1 VTAALRERPAAHA
14 GPRGGGVPAR
24 RAVVRWAWRL
34 FRREWR
40 QQLLILALI
49 IVAVAA
55 TVVGS
60 AVAIS
65 TPAPADAGFG
75 TAQDLAVYQMP
86 DPHLASQIASLRSRF
101 GRVDVIEDEALS
113 VPGSVETFSLR
124 AQDPHGPFGGPM
136 LSLVSGRY
144 PSAPDQVAVTSGVAA
159 DFHLRIGSVWHEAG
173 RAWRVT
179 GIVQNPQN
187 TLDEFA
193 LVEPGQVRNPS
204 QVTVL
209 FDAAGAASSS
219 LGPNVQTL
227 SQARSSSLL
236 NPEFFSYASV
246 TLGMLLIALVGA
258 GGFAV
263 LAQRRLR
270 AIGMLAAQGATRAHI
285 RLVVRANGLITGL
298 VGAVIGFAV
307 GLAAWL
313 AYRPSV
319 QASAHHL
326 IGVLQLPWAVIG
338 VAMLLAVVASYLA
351 AARPAR
357 AVARV
362 PIVTALAGRPAPPKA
377 TGRLALPLGVAL
389 LVVAFFLLGV
399 AGSASNGGGLGQV
412 VGGLVAIAAAVVLLS
427 PSCLSLL
434 ARIGRRAPVA
444 VRLALRDLA
453 RYRARSGSML
463 GAISLAVLAA
473 SITCI
478 LAAARYGGPSEALD
492 YAGPNLAPNQLIMY
506 VPSTPTSGG
515 TGTVTP
521 RHHGRHAKQKVIIR
535 QGAPAPTGSRLASL
549 AAKTDSIA
557 ARLGT
562 RDVITLESTTATLQ
576 HDAVGRNW
584 NGPLYVATPQLLRAF
599 GIRPSQV
606 SPAADILTM
615 RPGLPSLSGMQII
628 YGSYLSSV
636 PPPNGRGSFPCPA
649 SDCLADPVIQEVSAL
664 PSGTSA
670 PNTVITEH
678 AVDTLG
684 LRSGMSV
691 AGWLIQTPRPLTA
704 AQISSA
710 RLAAGAA
717 GMTVETRNSV
727 PGLSE
732 IIDAATVFGVVLA
745 LGILAMAVGLV
756 RSETSSDLR
765 TLAAT
770 GASGV
775 TRRTIT
781 AATAGGLGLAG
792 AVLGTACGYI
802 ASIGF
807 SRTSQLDGLSSLAS
821 IPVTN
826 LLIILVGMPLFA
838 AVTGWLVGGREPLG
852 MARQPL
858 E

>member
-1 VTAALRERPAAHA
+1 VSAALRERPAAHA
-14 GPRGGGVPAR
+14 GAHDGGMPAR
-24 RAVVRWAWRL
+24 LAVMRWAWRL

-49 IVAVAA
+49 IVAVGA
-55 TVVGS
+55 TVVGA

-65 TPAPADAGFG
+65 TPVPAGAGFG
-75 TAQDLAVYQMP
+75 TAQDRAVYQMP
-86 DPHLASQIASLRSRF
+86 DPRLASQIASLRSRF
-101 GRVDVIEDEALS
+101 GRVDIIENETLPI
-113 VPGSVETFSLR
+113 PGFVGTFSLR
-124 AQDPHGPFGGPM
+124 AQGSRGPFGGPM

-144 PSAPDQVAVTSGVAA
+144 PGGPGQVAVTSGVAA
-159 DFHLRIGSVWHEAG
+159 DFRLRIGSIWHEAG

-193 LVEPGQVRNPS
+193 LVTPGQVRHPS

-209 FDAAGAASSS
+209 FDAAGARTSS
-219 LGPNVQTL
+219 LGPDVQTL
-227 SQARSSSLL
+227 SQARSGNVL
-236 NPEFFSYASV
+236 NPEFFSYAAV
-246 TLGMLLIALVGA
+246 TLGMLLIALVGV
-258 GGFAV
+258 GGYTV

-270 AIGMLAAQGATRAHI
+270 AIGMLAAQGATGRHI
-285 RLVVRANGLITGL
+285 RLVVRANGLITGV

-319 QASAHHL
+319 EASDHHL
-326 IGVLQLPWAVIG
+326 IGVLQLPWTVIG

-377 TGRLALPLGVAL
+377 TGRLAPPAGVAL
-389 LVVAFFLLGV
+389 LVIAFFLLGV
-399 AGSASNGGGLGQV
+399 AGGAGNGGGLGQMV
-412 VGGLVAIAAAVVLLS
+412 LGLVAIAVAVVLLS

-444 VRLALRDLA
+444 IRLALRDLA
-453 RYRARSGSML
+453 RYRSRSGSML
-463 GAISLAVLAA
+463 GAITLAVLAA

-478 LAAARYGGPSEALD
+478 ISAARYGGTGEALD
-492 YAGPNLAPNQLIMY
+492 YAGPNLAPNQLIVY
-506 VPSTPTSGG
+506 PPSAPASGG
-515 TGTVTP
+515 
-521 RHHGRHAKQKVIIR
+521 
-535 QGAPAPTGSRLASL
+535 QGSVSPGVPAPAKSRLALL
-549 AAKTDSIA
+549 AAQAGRIA
-557 ARLGT
+557 AGLGSH
-562 RDVITLESTTATLQ
+562 DVVTLDSTTATLQ
-576 HDAVGRNW
+576 HAAAGRNW
-584 NGPLYVATPQLLRAF
+584 DGPLYVATPQLLRAF

-606 SPAADILTM
+606 SPSADILTM
-615 RPGLPSLSGMQII
+615 RPGLAAIPKMQLI
-628 YGSYLSSV
+628 YGNYLNQEPNPSRPVSS
-636 PPPNGRGSFPCPA
+636 GASAAGFPCPK
-649 SDCLADPVIQEVSAL
+649 SDCLASPRIQEISEL

-678 AVDTLG
+678 AVGALRLG
-684 LRSGMSV
+684 SGMSV
-691 AGWLIQTPRPLTA
+691 AGWLIQAPRPLTA

-710 RLAAGAA
+710 RLAAAAA
-717 GMTVETRNSV
+717 GMIAETRNSV

-732 IIDAATVFGVVLA
+732 IIDAATVFAVVLA

-756 RSETSSDLR
+756 RSETASDLR

-770 GASGV
+770 GARGA
-775 TRRTIT
+775 TRRMIT
-781 AATAGGLGLAG
+781 AATAGGLGLSG

-807 SRTSQLDGLSSLAS
+807 SRTSQEDGLSSLAS
-821 IPVTN
+821 VPVTY

-838 AVTGWLVGGREPLG
+838 GVAGWLLGGREPLG